1 MQFSIEQLLEP
12 IATNVPCGGDLS
24 FSSHFD
30 EIAEARR
37 ADDPTLE
44 QGEWIAAIKDA
55 DWQAVI
61 DRCSRLL
68 HSESKDLRIAVWLT
82 EALGKTNG
90 FGGLAQGCT
99 LVARLLNQYWD
110 SVHPQPEDGDQELR
124 IGNLSWL
131 ITRLAQL
138 LRETPV
144 THSYL
149 GNFSTADFEA
159 ARALQAQLDRDP
171 DFAEELGQNKL
182 TLAKFSASQN
192 KTEREFYLNLV
203 DDFGKLETAWQQ
215 LSKVIDE
222 RLGVDGPAFTPV
234 NESLEGVSMLV
245 QRLARQAGILNTDA
259 PLDEAIP
266 ATQEPAAL
274 GASAGIGGP
283 IKTRAQALQTL
294 HQVAEYFR
302 RTEPHSPVAYLAAT
316 AVKWGDMPLHLWLRS
331 VMKDGGELAHLEE
344 LLGLGTPGPN
354 PTEPQ

>member
-1 MQFSIEQLLEP
+1 MQFSIDQLLEP
-12 IATNVPCGGDLS
+12 IAAGGPCGGDLS
-24 FSSHFD
+24 FSAQFD

-44 QGEWIAAIKDA
+44 QGEWVAAIKDA
-55 DWQAVI
+55 DWQGVV

-68 HSESKDLRIAVWLT
+68 RSESKDLRIAMWLT
-82 EALGKTNG
+82 EALGKTRG
-90 FGGLAQGCT
+90 FSGLAQGCT
-99 LVARLLNQYWD
+99 LVARLLQQYWD
-110 SVHPQPEDGDQELR
+110 FVHPQAEDGDQELR

-131 ITRLAQL
+131 LTRLAQL

-159 ARALQAQLDRDP
+159 ARTLQAQLDRDP
-171 DFAEELGQNKL
+171 DLADELSDKTL
-182 TLAKFSASQN
+182 TLAKFTASQN
-192 KTEREFYLNLV
+192 KTEREFYVALV
-203 DDFGKLETAWQQ
+203 AALEEFESAWRN

-234 NESLEGVSMLV
+234 NDSLQSVTMLV
-245 QRLARQAGILNTDA
+245 QRLARQAGILTSDA
-259 PLDEAIP
+259 AGSESEPSRPEPDS
-266 ATQEPAAL
+266 EPASRSN
-274 GASAGIGGP
+274 GA

-294 HQVAEYFR
+294 HQVAEFFR

-316 AVKWGDMPLHLWLRS
+316 AVKWGDMPLHLWLRT

-344 LLGLGTPGPN
+344 LLGLGGPSQTPP
-354 PTEPQ
+354 EA